1 MLNFDLITKM
11 RSKILPNNKLH
22 ENDLLFNNIKSFVY
36 LGTMKE
42 IYSEFKDG
50 KLTKKINI
58 YDLLDH
64 LIEEVLQ
71 QKEYF

>member
-1 MLNFDLITKM
+1 
-11 RSKILPNNKLH
+11 
-22 ENDLLFNNIKSFVY
+22 
-36 LGTMKE
+36 MKE

-58 YDLLDH
+58 YDLLDQ

-71 QKEYF
+71 QKEYFKE

>member
-1 MLNFDLITKM
+1 
-11 RSKILPNNKLH
+11 
-22 ENDLLFNNIKSFVY
+22 
-36 LGTMKE
+36 MKE